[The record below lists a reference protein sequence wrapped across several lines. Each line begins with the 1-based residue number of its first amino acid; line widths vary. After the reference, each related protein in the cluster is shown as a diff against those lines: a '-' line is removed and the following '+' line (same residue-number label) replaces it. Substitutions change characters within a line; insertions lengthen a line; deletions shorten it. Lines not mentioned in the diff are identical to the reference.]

1 MSLLPVLLLGGMTVQ
16 QINSLRAT
24 EVQQQLASTAL
35 NVQRYLEYEIQSW
48 VAELKEL
55 AISQNVSSLDA
66 RGAKDVLLYKKSI
79 TPVQENLLLVGAGG
93 SVLATTEG
101 DADISMAAQ
110 EEVARALKGETVLK
124 TTGEGEE
131 TSLMIAVPVNPGG
144 IEVKGVL
151 LGSFALE
158 GLAEG
163 LFNAATATTSIYL
176 LDGQGGLLLSGSKE
190 EGAASGSKEAVTFAT
205 LAAGEISAGRSGT
218 GKYTNHT
225 GQEVFGAYLPLK
237 EINWGVVVERS
248 SAEAMAASRR
258 VIIFLIL
265 ATGVIAL
272 LALALATILAR
283 GLTHPLNNLAAVAG
297 QVARGDLN
305 AEIKNQGQ
313 DEIGRLGAAFNRT
326 IQGLRTIVK
335 KITASAGS
343 VASVAGNLVSSMAL
357 VKEASSVVRLAM
369 DRVAA
374 GAGKQAAGV
383 QQVTATL
390 SQIAAGME
398 HIAGR
403 AEAIAGASSRTGDIA
418 AQGARGMEQ
427 VLVQMASI
435 KEQQGN
441 LEEFITRLAGQVE
454 AISGLVDA
462 IDTIA
467 EQTNLLAL
475 NAAIEAARAG
485 EQGRGFAV
493 VATEVKQLAA
503 ASGQAAR
510 DITAKVQSIQEEAA
524 GTMAAMAAARRQ
536 VEIGGQVAQEAGRG
550 FNNISAAL
558 AGVLQQV
565 GEISAAVE
573 EIAAGGQELQ
583 GAVQEI
589 AIVSQE
595 TAGLS
600 GEVLVALEHQEEA
613 VRQLDSG
620 TGTLQAVSR
629 DLQQA
634 VASFKI

>member
-1 MSLLPVLLLGGMTVQ
+1 
-16 QINSLRAT
+16 
-24 EVQQQLASTAL
+24 
-35 NVQRYLEYEIQSW
+35 
-48 VAELKEL
+48 
-55 AISQNVSSLDA
+55 
-66 RGAKDVLLYKKSI
+66 
-79 TPVQENLLLVGAGG
+79 
-93 SVLATTEG
+93 
-101 DADISMAAQ
+101 
-110 EEVARALKGETVLK
+110 
-124 TTGEGEE
+124 
-131 TSLMIAVPVNPGG
+131 
-144 IEVKGVL
+144 
-151 LGSFALE
+151 
-158 GLAEG
+158 
-163 LFNAATATTSIYL
+163 
-176 LDGQGGLLLSGSKE
+176 
-190 EGAASGSKEAVTFAT
+190 
-205 LAAGEISAGRSGT
+205 
-218 GKYTNHT
+218 
-225 GQEVFGAYLPLK
+225 
-237 EINWGVVVERS
+237 
-248 SAEAMAASRR
+248 
-258 VIIFLIL
+258 
-265 ATGVIAL
+265 
-272 LALALATILAR
+272 
-283 GLTHPLNNLAAVAG
+283 
-297 QVARGDLN
+297 
-305 AEIKNQGQ
+305 
-313 DEIGRLGAAFNRT
+313 
-326 IQGLRTIVK
+326 
-335 KITASAGS
+335 
-343 VASVAGNLVSSMAL
+343 
-357 VKEASSVVRLAM
+357 
-369 DRVAA
+369 
-374 GAGKQAAGV
+374 
-383 QQVTATL
+383 
-390 SQIAAGME
+390 
-398 HIAGR
+398 
-403 AEAIAGASSRTGDIA
+403 
-418 AQGARGMEQ
+418 MEQ